1 MTAAALSS
9 NSVII
14 SRKRSM
20 STTAAMSI
28 DRTTSANSTVTC
40 LYSAVSSADSCDP
53 PLSQKRA
60 PSCGAAPHDRHNAVG
75 GVSSSAADPKACT
88 DWLMRKAY
96 GVPRAPKA
104 EKDNIDAR
112 DSTRRQMACS
122 AQRLLELSVQI
133 IRLGDRQNGIDDV

>member
-9 NSVII
+9 SSVII
-14 SRKRSM
+14 SRNRSM

-53 PLSQKRA
+53 HLSQKRA

-75 GVSSSAADPKACT
+75 GVSSFPADPAACT
-88 DWLMRKAY
+88 DWLIRKAY
-96 GVPRAPKA
+96 GVPHAPKA
-104 EKDNIDAR
+104 EKDNIDVR
-112 DSTRRQMACS
+112 DIQHEPASGLLRQD
-122 AQRLLELSVQI
+122 
-133 IRLGDRQNGIDDV
+133 G

>member
-9 NSVII
+9 SSVII
-14 SRKRSM
+14 SRNRSM

-53 PLSQKRA
+53 HLSQKRA
-60 PSCGAAPHDRHNAVG
+60 PSCGVAPHDRHNAVG

-96 GVPRAPKA
+96 GFAPRFLGKN
-104 EKDNIDAR
+104 DDIDAR
-112 DSTRRQMACS
+112 DAFVRKHVSTVS
-122 AQRLLELSVQI
+122 
-133 IRLGDRQNGIDDV
+133 